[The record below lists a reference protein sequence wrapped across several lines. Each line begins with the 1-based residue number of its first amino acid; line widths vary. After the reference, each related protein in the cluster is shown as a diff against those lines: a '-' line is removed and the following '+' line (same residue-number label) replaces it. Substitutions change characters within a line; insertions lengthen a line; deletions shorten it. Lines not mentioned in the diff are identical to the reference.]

1 MCNVQI
7 LVSFSLA
14 GASSGIGSATA
25 KLFARLGAQLTIT
38 GRNADN
44 LHKVAEE
51 CKELSEG
58 KTKVLDNRKL
68 QQQQNFSVSFLYLS
82 IF

>member
-1 MCNVQI
+1 MCNVQM
-7 LVSFSLA
+7 LVLFL

-44 LHKVAEE
+44 LHQVAEE

-58 KTKVLDNRKL
+58 KTKVLHNRKL
-68 QQQQNFSVSFLYLS
+68 QQNIFLH
-82 IF
+82 